1 MATKRISYGQLCN
14 YLESLGY
21 RAESG
26 PTYLV
31 YTRLDTR
38 LPVILPKR
46 PENEDVW
53 PPNVVAVQH
62 TLELEDIVEPGHLSF
77 TINGAPR
84 ALRPMAAKPEP
95 STGSTRTAK
104 PEAAPTKSA
113 KPG

>member
-1 MATKRISYGQLCN
+1 
-14 YLESLGY
+14 SLGY

-26 PTYLV
+26 PTHLV
-31 YTRLDTR
+31 YTRPDTR

-62 TLELEDIVEPGHLSF
+62 TLELEDMVEPGHLCF
-77 TINGAPR
+77 TINGAPPV
-84 ALRPMAAKPEP
+84 LRPMPPNPEP
-95 STGSTRTAK
+95 STSGTRTAK

-113 KPG
+113 KPGSVTAAKARGSE